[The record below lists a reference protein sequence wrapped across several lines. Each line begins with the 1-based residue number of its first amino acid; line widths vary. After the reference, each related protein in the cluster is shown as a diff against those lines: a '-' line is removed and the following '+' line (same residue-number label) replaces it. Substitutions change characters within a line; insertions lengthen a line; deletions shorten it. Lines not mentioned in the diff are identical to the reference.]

1 MVSSVWVSR
10 IYDASTIGRIA
21 VSGRVDGSGLIIAA
35 IVRRRGWGRV
45 AIAVRIGISRPGRG
59 CRKPAEHKTADH
71 PRGDRAAAPATPV
84 IAVAIAVLSVSGSNA
99 AKKDESS
106 AGREHELSHDRTPE

>member
-1 MVSSVWVSR
+1 MIRSVWVSR
-10 IYDASTIGRIA
+10 IDDPSTIGRIA
-21 VSGRVDGSGLIIAA
+21 ISGRVDGSGLIIAA
-35 IVRRRGWGRV
+35 IIRRWGWGRV

-71 PRGDRAAAPATPV
+71 TCGDRAAPATPV

-99 AKKDESS
+99 AKKDEGS
-106 AGREHELSHDRTPE
+106 AGREYEPSHDRTPE